1 MMIATVMTEANI
13 CRPLLSNILP
23 MTLVA
28 VTCKTPI
35 EHTVRSGVVESITYK
50 SRIRENK
57 RPPRHLERQMMAGK
71 RVFPQCA
78 DANNEEPHGKS
89 PEPEADENADDFDD
103 SGKLRVVKK
112 VWRYYQ
118 VCLAAEL
125 S

>member
-1 MMIATVMTEANI
+1 
-13 CRPLLSNILP
+13 

-28 VTCKTPI
+28 VTWKTPI
-35 EHTVRSGVVESITYK
+35 EHTVRSSAVKRGTYK